1 MSSKFLS
8 GGSDLTSLQDGS
20 FALDVSSAI
29 IQGLTPDMP
38 VRTSASKALTSGLIQ
53 TADCNFVPITN
64 PSTAAL
70 DMNYYNIDN
79 VTELRLSND
88 GDATT
93 PPPGHINVYNA
104 SDTLKYQD
112 STATVHQVATTTDL
126 AGYLPL
132 SGGTMAGSI
141 DMGNQTLTNVASIA
155 MTSAIMNIG
164 YLNTP
169 NPVTGSL
176 TVGSSNTGGG
186 SGPSIITGDNNNAST
201 STNGQSIVY
210 GSDNKDSNAS
220 GGSFIFGFGNTNG
233 TGARNVLIG
242 RNNTVPDG
250 VNEGFV
256 IGFNNTN
263 STSNSLLVGGT
274 NQANIRAGGTVC
286 DLGTVANPFKTI
298 YLNANVAGPTNSRTA
313 DNIVSNAGASTG
325 GNLASFSGTTGKIVT
340 DSGVVATNV
349 VTNTAG
355 ATTAG
360 QVATYS
366 DTTGK
371 LITNS
376 TTPILGTPAS
386 GTLTNCVGLPIASG
400 VSGLGAGV
408 STMLNSFTSANIRAA
423 CGDENGTGYL
433 VFDTTPDFTGPT
445 ARFQP
450 LKLSTLTQYE
460 AFTVSNSSVP
470 QSYITANSIGTRFY
484 AANTTN
490 QGMVVKIRAYAQMNN
505 WGGGGTLTIGFWL
518 NGVANVNLAVPAGTA
533 AGSHLMAEFDCTIRG
548 TTLCRTQG
556 ILHTT
561 GQFPVTNDAGG
572 TWTKTNSNNV
582 DVLFTWSVASPVNM
596 ISPLSLTIETH
607 YQR

>member
-20 FALDVSSAI
+20 FALDVSSAV

-64 PSTAAL
+64 PSTATL

-93 PPPGHINVYNA
+93 PPPGNINVYNA

-112 STATVHQVATTTDL
+112 STGTVHQVAITTDL

-141 DMGNQTLTNVASIA
+141 NMGNHALTNVASIS
-155 MTSAIMNIG
+155 TSSALNIG
-164 YLNTP
+164 YFNHPLVP
-169 NPVTGSL
+169 A
-176 TVGSSNTGGG
+176 GSSVIGSYNTC
-186 SGPSIITGDNNNAST
+186 SIGLGASVITGYNNVSSAP
-201 STNGQSIVY
+201 NGQSIIY
-210 GSDNKDSNAS
+210 GTFNTDANAA
-220 GGSFIFGFGNTNG
+220 GGSFIFGNSNTNG
-233 TGARNVLIG
+233 TGNRNVLIG
-242 RNNTVPDG
+242 CDNTVPNG
-250 VNEGFV
+250 VTEGFL
-256 IGFNNTN
+256 IGFNITN
-263 STSNSLLVGGT
+263 STSNSLLVGGA
-274 NQANIRAGGTVC
+274 NHANIRAGGTVC
-286 DLGTVANPFKTI
+286 DLGTVTNPFKTL
-298 YLNANVAGPTNSRTA
+298 YLNANVAGPVNSRSA
-313 DNIVSNAGASTG
+313 DNIVSNAGASTA

-366 DTTGK
+366 GTTGK

-386 GTLTNCVGLPIASG
+386 GTLTNCTGLPVSTG

-433 VFDTTPDFTGPT
+433 VFDTNPDFIGPT

-470 QSYITANSIGTRFY
+470 QSYINANSIGTRFY

-533 AGSHLMAEFDCTIRG
+533 AGSHLLAEFDCTIRG